1 VNEDWGYAAACT
13 AALLF
18 ACNVGMLLGAINL
31 WRRNRRLDEKLAE
44 RSSKLH
50 AFAVELI
57 RAEEDQRTRI
67 ARELHDGLGQI
78 MTAVNI
84 ELQMLHE
91 SAPPPMQPRVDD
103 VRALARQVMTEMRRV
118 SHELRP
124 AILDELGLGEAVRAL
139 AQRMAKHAHL
149 DIDCTC
155 EGDVDGLMSADSKTA
170 CYRLVQEALNNV
182 VRHANARR
190 AEVMLRRDGERLT
203 VTVTDDGRGIR
214 YDPSAPEAHRD
225 GHFGLMGMQER
236 IRAIGGKFQFGPPP
250 DRKQGTQIRAELPVA

>member
-1 VNEDWGYAAACT
+1 VTGDWGYVAGGLM
-13 AALLF
+13 ALLF
-18 ACNVGMLLGAINL
+18 TSTVGVAVAALRL

-44 RSSKLH
+44 RNSKLH

-91 SAPPPMQPRVDD
+91 SAPEPMQPKVDD
-103 VRALARQVMTEMRRV
+103 VRALARQVMTEMRRI

-124 AILDELGLGEAVRAL
+124 AILDEMGLAEAVRAL
-139 AQRMAKHAHL
+139 AERMAKHAHIA
-149 DIDCTC
+149 IDYKV
-155 EGDVDGLMSADSKTA
+155 EGNVDRLPADSKTA

-182 VRHANARR
+182 VRHADAKR
-190 AEVMLRRDGERLT
+190 AEVLLVRADELLT

-214 YDPSAPEAHRD
+214 YDPTAPEANRD
-225 GHFGLMGMQER
+225 GHYGLMGMQER
-236 IRAIGGKFQFGPPP
+236 IRAIGGTFHFGPPP
-250 DRKQGTQIRAELPVA
+250 DRRQGTQIKAELPVA

>member
-1 VNEDWGYAAACT
+1 MTGSWLYAFLSAAT
-13 AALLF
+13 LLF
-18 ACNVGMLLGAINL
+18 ASNFIFAVAVVRLI
-31 WRRNRRLDEKLAE
+31 RRTRRLDEKLAE
-44 RSSKLH
+44 RNSKLH

-84 ELQMLHE
+84 ELQMLHDSSPSE
-91 SAPPPMQPRVDD
+91 MQPKVDD

-124 AILDELGLGEAVRAL
+124 AILDELGLAEAVRAL
-139 AQRMAKHAHL
+139 AERMAKHAHI
-149 DIDCTC
+149 DIQYKVGGEIDR
-155 EGDVDGLMSADSKTA
+155 LPADSKTA

-182 VRHANARR
+182 VRHANAQR
-190 AEVMLRRDGERLT
+190 AEVLLVRDGERLT

-214 YDPSAPEAHRD
+214 YDPSAPEANRD

-236 IRAIGGKFQFGPPP
+236 IRAIGGTFAFGPPP
-250 DRKQGTQIRAELPVA
+250 DRRQGTQIKAELPVT

>member
-1 VNEDWGYAAACT
+1 VTGDWGYAAAG
-13 AALLF
+13 AVALLF
-18 ACNVGMLLGAINL
+18 ACNVGIAVAAAKM

-44 RSSKLH
+44 RNSKLH

-91 SAPPPMQPRVDD
+91 SAPSPMQPRVDD
-103 VRALARQVMTEMRRV
+103 VRALARQVMTEMRRI

-124 AILDELGLGEAVRAL
+124 AILDEMGLAEAVRAL
-139 AQRMAKHAHL
+139 AERMSKHAHI
-149 DIDCTC
+149 DIDYKV
-155 EGDVDGLMSADSKTA
+155 EGNVDRLPADSKTA

-182 VRHANARR
+182 VRHANAKR
-190 AEVMLRRDGERLT
+190 AEVLLVRDGERLT

-214 YDPSAPEAHRD
+214 YDPSAPEANRD

-236 IRAIGGKFQFGPPP
+236 IRAIGGTFRFGAPP
-250 DRKQGTQIRAELPVA
+250 DRRQGTQIKAELPVA

>member
-1 VNEDWGYAAACT
+1 VTGWLYAALAA

-18 ACNVGMLLGAINL
+18 ASSVAAVVSTFRLS
-31 WRRNRRLDEKLAE
+31 RRNRLLEDKLVE
-44 RSSKLH
+44 RNSKLH

-67 ARELHDGLGQI
+67 ARELHDGVGQI

-84 ELQMLHE
+84 ELQLLHDA
-91 SAPPPMQPRVDD
+91 APASMKARLED
-103 VRALARQVMTEMRRV
+103 VRALAASCQTEMRRV

-139 AQRMAKHAHL
+139 AERMSKHAQ
-149 DIDCTC
+149 IEIAC
-155 EGDVDGLMSADSKTA
+155 DVRGNLEALPADSVIA

-182 VRHANARR
+182 VRHANAQH
-190 AEVMLRRDGERLT
+190 AEVKLAREQDRLR

-214 YDPSAPEAHRD
+214 YDPSAPDAIRD
-225 GHFGLMGMQER
+225 GHFGLVGMQER
-236 IRAIGGKFQFGPPP
+236 IRAIGGTLKYGPPP
-250 DRKQGTQIRAELPVA
+250 DHRGTQVLAEFPVT